1 MLNQCTLFE
10 RGGNYSQPE
19 IEWYQNQMREI
30 NEMITKAKEERDAK
44 MKELN
49 NEMEKLMKEPYEQF
63 EKDYKGSIHQLSA
76 KEGLGKT
83 FGQPRRLAQEKL
95 RGEMTRC
102 EQAQKGIES
111 MMEKVQKLCE
121 RANSLEHYHDG
132 FDYTKEKQSLSLE
145 IRVTMQSLIRSIIFY
160 GTHINGFVKEP
171 KQLSRLSYFEKQ
183 PEIELTAAE

>member
-1 MLNQCTLFE
+1 MVNQNNEMLNQCTLFE

-83 FGQPRRLAQEKL
+83 FGQPRRLA
-95 RGEMTRC
+95 
-102 EQAQKGIES
+102 
-111 MMEKVQKLCE
+111 
-121 RANSLEHYHDG
+121 
-132 FDYTKEKQSLSLE
+132 
-145 IRVTMQSLIRSIIFY
+145 
-160 GTHINGFVKEP
+160 
-171 KQLSRLSYFEKQ
+171 
-183 PEIELTAAE
+183 